1 MNPGRILLT
10 LACAALLAAA
20 ATAVFSHDVVPVPV
34 EEAVLNAQVVG
45 VARVVSVTTHATRC
59 RSSTDVLLVP
69 ERYLLG
75 SLDQQEIMFS
85 YTHHEWK
92 KAFWP
97 WQEDCPS
104 VQYTLPPIA
113 EGMREGARVVFTARY
128 FPQWDGY
135 FATGTMELDRLE
147 EVGHMLEARGEEEQP
162 PPENERPV
170 GEEGLR

>member
-1 MNPGRILLT
+1 MNPGCILLT
-10 LACAALLAAA
+10 LARA
-20 ATAVFSHDVVPVPV
+20 
-34 EEAVLNAQVVG
+34 
-45 VARVVSVTTHATRC
+45 
-59 RSSTDVLLVP
+59 VLLVP

-128 FPQWDGY
+128 FPQWDGC
-135 FATGTMELDRLE
+135 FATGTVELDRLE
-147 EVGHMLEARGEEEQP
+147 EVGRMLEARGEEGQP
-162 PPENERPV
+162 PPENEHPV